1 MRRQRQRALARGAAG
16 SIKLLHEKVRSSE
29 PIDLDGAGLL
39 NQILTRERNVAR
51 PILLMGIRS
60 HPAARLRALL
70 SGVLETGDREAAPL
84 RSISDTSPITPAAQS
99 TRH

>member
-29 PIDLDGAGLL
+29 PIDLDRAGLL

-51 PILLMGIRS
+51 PMLPMGTRA
-60 HPAARLRALL
+60 HPATRLRAL
-70 SGVLETGDREAAPL
+70 SVGVLETGDREAALL
-84 RSISDTSPITPAAQS
+84 RSACAESK
-99 TRH
+99 